1 MADNVSNNST
11 MIEHLSMNLEDVP
24 SASNQTRYF
33 LHILNITAKVII
45 KQFFDVPKAKNGVAM
60 DKAAQALASLAERLD
75 TAEQEAYEV

>member
-45 KQFFDVPKAKNGVAM
+45 KQFDVPKAKNGVAM
-60 DKAAQALASLAERLD
+60 DEAAQALASLAEGLD